1 MTSTTLE
8 QNTLAQSNTQ
18 QILSLRE
25 KIGYGLGDAGGTVI
39 TCLITNFLTFF
50 YTDVFG
56 LTPALVGTLFMV
68 LRIFDAISDPVMGVI
83 ADRTH
88 SRWGRFRPWQLWI
101 ALPVGIIG
109 TLTFTAPALSMD
121 MKMVWAFATYLLL
134 SLSYTAINVPY
145 CALINTMTTR
155 HSEVLSC
162 QSWRFV
168 LCGVAG
174 FLVSV
179 GLPWLVAELGK
190 GNAVLGYRAGVG
202 ILCGL
207 AVVMFLCCFFWVRE
221 RVPLDTLGK
230 FTLREHLAGL
240 RKNDQLLLMLLMSFL
255 LINVFNIRGGGYMYF
270 ITYVLQGS
278 TAYTSLFF
286 TMVTL
291 ASILGSFIVNPLSRR
306 IDTVLLYFW
315 TNIVLAAVALCMW
328 FLPVGPAWQSLWLVV
343 ILSNGVILGFT
354 LPLHFALMAFADDY
368 GEWKNGVRS
377 SGMNFAFNLFF
388 IKLAWASSAVII
400 SLLFIAVAYKPGTG
414 NQTPASLHA
423 ITAMETLLP
432 ALFHLLLAFAV
443 RACKLT
449 NPMMAQISHDL
460 RIRHVQS

>member
-1 MTSTTLE
+1 MTSTTI
-8 QNTLAQSNTQ
+8 AQADLSPSATQ
-18 QILSLRE
+18 SALSLRE

-68 LRIFDAISDPVMGVI
+68 LRVFDAVSDPVMGVI

-88 SRWGRFRPWQLWI
+88 SRWGRFRPWQLWV
-101 ALPVGIIG
+101 AVPLGLIG
-109 TLTFTAPALSMD
+109 ALTFTVPAVSMD
-121 MKMVWAFATYLLL
+121 MKIVWAFATYLLL
-134 SLSYTAINVPY
+134 SVSYTAINVPY

-155 HSEVLSC
+155 HTEVLAC

-179 GLPWLVAELGK
+179 GLPWLVAVLGK
-190 GNAVLGYRAGVG
+190 GNAALGYQSGVG
-202 ILCGL
+202 ILCAL

-221 RVPLDTLGK
+221 RVPLDSLGK
-230 FTLREHLAGL
+230 FTLREHLVGL
-240 RKNDQLLLMLLMSFL
+240 RKNDQLLLMLVMSFL

-278 TAYTSLFF
+278 TAFTSLFF

-291 ASILGSFIVNPLSRR
+291 ASIVGSVIVNPLSRR
-306 IDTVLLYFW
+306 IDTVRLYYW
-315 TNIVLAAVALCMW
+315 TNLVLAALAAMMW
-328 FLPVGPAWQSLWLVV
+328 FLPVGPSWQILWLVV
-343 ILSNGVILGFT
+343 ILSNGIILGFT

-400 SLLFIAVAYKPGTG
+400 SLLFVIVAYKPGIG
-414 NQTPASLHA
+414 NQTAASLHG
-423 ITAMETLLP
+423 ITATETLLP
-432 ALFHLLLAFAV
+432 ALFHLLLAFTI

-449 NPMMAQISHDL
+449 NPMMAQIAHDL
-460 RIRHVQS
+460 RIRHVPS

>member
-1 MTSTTLE
+1 MTSTTI
-8 QNTLAQSNTQ
+8 AQADLSPSATQ
-18 QILSLRE
+18 SALSLRE

-68 LRIFDAISDPVMGVI
+68 LRVFDAVSDPVMGVI

-88 SRWGRFRPWQLWI
+88 SRWGRFRPWQLWV
-101 ALPVGIIG
+101 AVPLGLIG
-109 TLTFTAPALSMD
+109 ALTFTVPAVSLD
-121 MKMVWAFATYLLL
+121 MKIVWAFATYLLL
-134 SLSYTAINVPY
+134 SVSYTAINVPY

-155 HSEVLSC
+155 HTEVLAC

-179 GLPWLVAELGK
+179 GLPWLVAVLGK
-190 GNAVLGYRAGVG
+190 GNAALGYQSGVA
-202 ILCGL
+202 ILCAL

-221 RVPLDTLGK
+221 RVPLDSLGK
-230 FTLREHLAGL
+230 FTLREHLVGL
-240 RKNDQLLLMLLMSFL
+240 RKNDQLLLMLVMSFL

-278 TAYTSLFF
+278 TAFTSLFF

-291 ASILGSFIVNPLSRR
+291 ASIVGSVIVNPLSRR
-306 IDTVLLYFW
+306 IDTVRLYYW
-315 TNIVLAAVALCMW
+315 TNLVLAALAVMMW
-328 FLPVGPAWQSLWLVV
+328 FLPVGPSWQILWLVV
-343 ILSNGVILGFT
+343 ILSNGIILGFT

-400 SLLFIAVAYKPGTG
+400 SLLFVIVAYKPGIG
-414 NQTPASLHA
+414 NQTAASLHG
-423 ITAMETLLP
+423 ITATETLLP
-432 ALFHLLLAFAV
+432 ALFHLLLAFTI

-449 NPMMAQISHDL
+449 NPMMAQIAHDL
-460 RIRHVQS
+460 RIRHVPS